1 MIRPDIAAAVRE
13 GWEWAEGTAM
23 EGDYFT
29 RVCDEA
35 QRRYTRIDRQRAFA
49 KAAMAAR
56 IHRN

>member
-13 GWEWAEGTAM
+13 GWEWAEGACM
-23 EGDYFT
+23 DEGYLR

-35 QRRYTRIDRQRAFA
+35 RDRYTRIDRQRAFA

>member
-1 MIRPDIAAAVRE
+1 MIRPDIAEAVRE
-13 GWEWAEGTAM
+13 GWQWAEEAEM

-35 QRRYTRIDRQRAFA
+35 QARYTRVDRQRAFA